1 MHRKGETFYYLTS
14 TKPRKWI
21 KLGKDLHQTRLQW
34 AELEREAPSPDD
46 QTFAVIAKRY
56 EREKIPGKA
65 IRTQRD
71 NLAELAKLLEVFAAA
86 PIDTIRP
93 QDVRTYL
100 DLRGQTAK
108 VRAKRERALLSHI
121 FNQARAWGY
130 TDAPNPRAIVPTRHT
145 PPQNIVHLHSLTRP
159 LFTAAESV

>member
-46 QTFAVIAKRY
+46 QTFGVIAKRY
-56 EREKIPGKA
+56 ERENIPGKA
-65 IRTQRD
+65 IRARRG
-71 NLAELAKLLEVFAAA
+71 NLAELAKLLEVFGTV

-100 DLRGQTAK
+100 DLRGQTVARRIGRRQAK
-108 VRAKRERALLSHI
+108 LGAQ
-121 FNQARAWGY
+121 FCQ
-130 TDAPNPRAIVPTRHT
+130 
-145 PPQNIVHLHSLTRP
+145 
-159 LFTAAESV
+159 ESW